1 MSRSTRH
8 CAPPMQVALVD
19 VQCWQERGWANDLER
34 EQVSTA
40 ATHVIFTHHDLVE
53 PERLIAVQTD
63 FRRCNSRAVEVNASS
78 LACHPA
84 RHCALAALPGTL
96 GARAIMPVVDVPHD
110 HHHDLEHHAHRFSAV
125 EVTLAPLVSRLDF
138 LHAIATLPADVLRAK
153 GLVCFEDDPESL
165 NLVQRA
171 DVRGDISL
179 LRMERLRPAAS
190 MMVLIGAGLDATSLW
205 QHFEALELLASS
217 GTGQPSVTRACAGCA
232 ARDHRSSLRTAMPRL
247 HQACRNKPA
256 TRAAKQPDQPL
267 GQSRSARRRDLQE
280 SRMGSLQHSLEL
292 LDLSRAA
299 NDHRDPP
306 PARPSNR
313 RSAPAPH
320 FRQPGSA
327 AARRDPGR
335 RPGSPRLRCTR
346 QAQAIMNKRPQTSRM
361 RRPRIRHPPCCP
373 DRIGPVR
380 PLPTLAMRLAK
391 V

>member
-1 MSRSTRH
+1 MTPFVILTGFLGTGKTSLVRSLAPLLAEQKVALHYVLNDFGSAGVDAETLRDQVASLADITGACVCCEGIDALLDTLRKLKPQGRALILVEANGTTDVPALLEILAMSRSTRH

-40 ATHVIFTHHDLVE
+40 THVIFTHHDLVE

-63 FRRCNSRAVEVNASS
+63 FRRYNSRAVEVNASS
-78 LACHPA
+78 LARHLA

-96 GARAIMPVVDVPHD
+96 SARAIMPVVDVPHD

-205 QHFEALELLASS
+205 QHFEALELLAS
-217 GTGQPSVTRACAGCA
+217 
-232 ARDHRSSLRTAMPRL
+232 
-247 HQACRNKPA
+247 
-256 TRAAKQPDQPL
+256 
-267 GQSRSARRRDLQE
+267 
-280 SRMGSLQHSLEL
+280 
-292 LDLSRAA
+292 
-299 NDHRDPP
+299 
-306 PARPSNR
+306 
-313 RSAPAPH
+313 
-320 FRQPGSA
+320 
-327 AARRDPGR
+327 
-335 RPGSPRLRCTR
+335 
-346 QAQAIMNKRPQTSRM
+346 
-361 RRPRIRHPPCCP
+361 
-373 DRIGPVR
+373 
-380 PLPTLAMRLAK
+380 
-391 V
+391 